1 MVFTFVMPGLVG
13 MATLREHSR
22 ELVFAPGAQAFF
34 RLELRHGEQ
43 VAEYLQPVSLR
54 QLDQFGDGLRNE
66 GHGLVGPA
74 FPRSFVGWRFRILA

>member
-1 MVFTFVMPGLVG
+1 MVSTFVMSGLVG
-13 MATLREHSR
+13 MATLRKHSR
-22 ELVFAPGAQAFF
+22 KLAFAPGAQAFF

-54 QLDQFGDGLRNE
+54 QLGQFGDGLRNE
-66 GHGLVGPA
+66 GHGLIRPA